1 MQDPLR
7 LTDGI
12 SAKEMSCTGTGEV
25 LHGKAARATQQAMAA
40 TAEAVAKLHLQ
51 NGSAAGQSEACEDG
65 KSGPSSCNADSAAAQ
80 ETQEDAVCGQ
90 IGQLL
95 NPADSGYLAD
105 TEGQTFV
112 LQPAEGNME
121 SSNGAGVKH
130 VRTRGPAMRNSN
142 MAL

>member
-1 MQDPLR
+1 
-7 LTDGI
+7 
-12 SAKEMSCTGTGEV
+12 MSCTGAGEV
-25 LHGKAARATQQAMAA
+25 LHSKAARATQQAMAA

-51 NGSAAGQSEACEDG
+51 NGSAASHSEAHKEP
-65 KSGPSSCNADSAAAQ
+65 GPSSCDADTAAA
-80 ETQEDAVCGQ
+80 QEDAVCGQ

-112 LQPAEGNME
+112 LQPAEGKVE

-130 VRTRGPAMRNSN
+130 VRTRGPATRNSN
-142 MAL
+142 VAL

>member
-1 MQDPLR
+1 M
-7 LTDGI
+7 G
-12 SAKEMSCTGTGEV
+12 AGEV
-25 LHGKAARATQQAMAA
+25 SHSKAAHATQQAMTA

-51 NGSAAGQSEACEDG
+51 NGSATAQSEGHTDG
-65 KSGPSSCNADSAAAQ
+65 KSAPSGCDTASAAQ
-80 ETQEDAVCGQ
+80 EAQEDAVCGQ

-112 LQPAEGNME
+112 LQPAEGKAE
-121 SSNGAGVKH
+121 NGNGVGVKH
-130 VRTRGPAMRNSN
+130 VRTRGAATRNSN